1 MKINIRPVEL
11 RKHLNHAYK
20 GPDKVAHNFNA
31 TNKQNTGRSDKTLK

>member
-1 MKINIRPVEL
+1 MKTNKRQEEVTKDL
-11 RKHLNHAYK
+11 TNANK